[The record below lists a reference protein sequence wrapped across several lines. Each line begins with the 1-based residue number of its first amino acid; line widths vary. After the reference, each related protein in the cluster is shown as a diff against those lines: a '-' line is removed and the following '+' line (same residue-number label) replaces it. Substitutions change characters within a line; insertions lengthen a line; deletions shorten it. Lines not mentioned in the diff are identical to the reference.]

1 MNQSLT
7 AYYSDGS
14 DCPTIGPDCP
24 TIGPDCPTIGPDCE
38 CCRCIGQALFRTHQK
53 QRSSIN
59 ESEEEQYFGLVV
71 VERPQLVANDSDF
84 VFLALEYESRTPVF
98 LTLANLLTQSVL
110 PNKIQLYSNLV
121 ITAISSKM
129 QASKDKKEK
138 QRWSIGVTLS
148 QAAPVP

>member
-24 TIGPDCPTIGPDCE
+24 TIGPDCPTIGPDCPTIGPDCE
-38 CCRCIGQALFRTHQK
+38 CYRCIGQALFRTHQK

-138 QRWSIGVTLS
+138 QR
-148 QAAPVP
+148 